1 MLGRIGKFY
10 TVRGFFY
17 RAKILGESPTHWS
30 IEDLSTGKK
39 HELLKTTVERIEWE
53 ETEAV

>member
-53 ETEAV
+53 TEAV